1 MRKKSLRLIGGY
13 LLLLSAIIVG
23 VTIGMSL
30 YLFGLTMIRGG
41 VGSIPRAEDKLN
53 ENIMLVEDSIEWKL
67 ISQNDDRGNEARV
80 SFKFTVRNPT
90 NEDILVDVYQL
101 RILFFDSEGFSL
113 ARYNWADEFTVPAN
127 GEYTYSAPHSLR
139 GGLGEQVSFIEVLGV
154 RSKQ

>member
-1 MRKKSLRLIGGY
+1 MKQVTRYSRL
-13 LLLLSAIIVG
+13 
-23 VTIGMSL
+23 
-30 YLFGLTMIRGG
+30 
-41 VGSIPRAEDKLN
+41 PDEDKLN
-53 ENIMLVEDSIEWKL
+53 EDIELVEDSIEWKL
-67 ISQNDDRGNEARV
+67 ISQNDDCGNEARV

-139 GGLGEQVSFIEVLGV
+139 DGLGEQVAFIEVLGV

>member
-1 MRKKSLRLIGGY
+1 MKQVTRYSRL
-13 LLLLSAIIVG
+13 
-23 VTIGMSL
+23 
-30 YLFGLTMIRGG
+30 
-41 VGSIPRAEDKLN
+41 PDEDKLN
-53 ENIMLVEDSIEWKL
+53 EDIELVEDSIEWKL
-67 ISQNDDRGNEARV
+67 ISQNDDCGDEARV

-139 GGLGEQVSFIEVLGV
+139 DGLGEQVAFIEVLGV

>member
-1 MRKKSLRLIGGY
+1 MKQVTRYSRL
-13 LLLLSAIIVG
+13 
-23 VTIGMSL
+23 
-30 YLFGLTMIRGG
+30 
-41 VGSIPRAEDKLN
+41 PDEDKLN
-53 ENIMLVEDSIEWKL
+53 EDIELVEDSIEWKL
-67 ISQNDDRGNEARV
+67 ISQNDDCGNEARV

-90 NEDILVDVYQL
+90 NVDILVDVYQL

-139 GGLGEQVSFIEVLGV
+139 DGLGEQVAFIEVLGV